1 MGVAPY
7 NITSSV
13 TLVIAQRLARRLH
26 ECKKPLEL
34 PRDVLLK
41 DGFTEEQL
49 ASATIFDAIGCDMC
63 NEGFKGRIGIYQVM
77 PMVEELQKIV
87 LAGGNALALTDAAQT
102 MGIPDL
108 RQSARKKV
116 VDGITS
122 LAEIHRVTV
131 D

>member
-1 MGVAPY
+1 
-7 NITSSV
+7 V

-26 ECKKPLEL
+26 ECKKPLDL
-34 PRDVLLK
+34 PREALLK
-41 DGFTEEQL
+41 DGFTPAQL
-49 ASATIFDAIGCDMC
+49 DSATIYDAIGCDMC
-63 NEGFKGRIGIYQVM
+63 NEGFKGRTGIYQVM

-87 LAGGNALALTDAAQT
+87 LAGGSAIALTEASAA

-116 VDGITS
+116 VDGVTS